1 MIQAQ
6 DLRIGNWVSNGQI
19 EFQITS
25 KDIYHLDVYVN
36 RVIAKPIPITPEWL
50 ERMGFAIDKSNI
62 KGETVYVKGKCMLT
76 ESGDLIII
84 NGWLDDENLT
94 YSGYEVNDA
103 DNKYKYVHQL
113 QNLYFALTGEELT
126 INEE

>member
-50 ERMGFAIDKSNI
+50 ERMGMKRNYDYGDPVFDLNNI
-62 KGETVYVKGKCMLT
+62 RVFTWPTG
-76 ESGDLIII
+76 IITI
-84 NGWLDDENLT
+84 EYYYLELR
-94 YSGYEVNDA
+94 ELEFI
-103 DNKYKYVHQL
+103 HQL
-113 QNLYFALTGEELT
+113 QNLYFALTGEDLT
-126 INEE
+126 INEV

>member
-6 DLRIGNWVSNGQI
+6 DLRIGNWASNGQI

-50 ERMGFAIDKSNI
+50 ERMGFGFEKIGNGWHLDVEINHYCLYS
-62 KGETVYVKGKCMLT
+62 
-76 ESGDLIII
+76 ESG
-84 NGWLDDENLT
+84 
-94 YSGYEVNDA
+94 
-103 DNKYKYVHQL
+103 KYVDLFVFSDEVGQQCQYIHQL
-113 QNLYFALTGEELT
+113 QNLYFALTGEEIT
-126 INEE
+126 IKDGD